1 MRVLLVLFLSL
12 AVFRTA
18 GAAVGQDFDTVDN
31 AYGDVVKRHLN
42 DDGTVIMTYRKD
54 HYLFHVLFKNLQSVS
69 EEYLRTDGK
78 DLSNKEIEFFL
89 KANGRGKWVAEG
101 SDGKK
106 WHRSDGKLVAE
117 ILESDNGRGL
127 SIHPKKH

>member
-1 MRVLLVLFLSL
+1 MRVLLVLLLSL
-12 AVFRTA
+12 AAFRTA
-18 GAAVGQDFDTVDN
+18 GAAVGQDFDTIDN

-42 DDGTVIMTYRKD
+42 DDGSVIMTYKKD
-54 HYLFHVLFKNLQSVS
+54 HYLFHVLFKNSLSVS

-78 DLSNKEIEFFL
+78 NLSNKEVEFFL
-89 KANGRGKWVAEG
+89 KTNGRGKWMPEG
-101 SDGKK
+101 TEKWHSSDG
-106 WHRSDGKLVAE
+106 RLVAE